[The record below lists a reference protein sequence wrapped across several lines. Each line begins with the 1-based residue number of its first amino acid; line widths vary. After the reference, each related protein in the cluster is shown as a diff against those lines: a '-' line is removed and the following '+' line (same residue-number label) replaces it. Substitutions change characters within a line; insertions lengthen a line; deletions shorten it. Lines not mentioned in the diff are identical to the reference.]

1 MDVIKKEVIKD
12 EMKNKII
19 RYFWD
24 MYKITIEEVF
34 DNDATAYFNFI
45 DSINLRV
52 EIPKVATKEYL
63 DILESYSKFKKDG
76 LE

>member
-12 EMKNKII
+12 EMKDKII

-52 EIPKVATKEYL
+52 DIPKVATKEYL

>member
-12 EMKNKII
+12 EMKDKII